1 MVRVEGVENVP
12 SLLISPSSFSVY
24 PHPPSI
30 PLIDLNSFHAYISP
44 MSSVFVFL
52 LRSAILVY
60 QLFVSFGPLR
70 PVTYR
75 GTGIDF

>member
-24 PHPPSI
+24 PHPPLI

-44 MSSVFVFL
+44 MSSILAFL
-52 LRSAILVY
+52 LRSSIIVY
-60 QLFVSFGPLR
+60 QLSVSPGL
-70 PVTYR
+70 PVTYQR
-75 GTGIDF
+75 LYTY

>member
-1 MVRVEGVENVP
+1 MVRVEWVENVP
-12 SLLISPSSFSVY
+12 SLLISPSSFSIC

-52 LRSAILVY
+52 LRSANLVY
-60 QLFVSFGPLR
+60 QLFVSSGPLR

-75 GTGIDF
+75 